1 MATIYKLNRKK
12 DDSPYYYAKY
22 KTANGEYAYKS
33 TGLTKKR
40 EAKNLANEWEVEEL
54 KLAKKESKRRSA
66 SAEEQR
72 EIVNK
77 LIAEQNKQ
85 GWKPHITIKAIKKI
99 HSLCAKED
107 LEVQTL
113 RGYLAEWIIQQKLVV
128 KETTYKTYIEAIR
141 SIDRT
146 CESIMDKE
154 LWHLDEGDISSI
166 QKGLMEEADK
176 KGTTRKTIN
185 YKMEVLKGAIRSA
198 WKSKKISEFIWN
210 LPTHPLPEEDSK
222 LIVPFSLEEIE
233 SLIQSSTGNWKGM
246 VLFAAYTGLR
256 ITNCATLRWE
266 DIDQEERILVVEPV
280 KQRRAIKTNQRKCLT
295 FALNDSLW
303 NYLKFIGLKEKGFI
317 FPEIEALHKD
327 TRSKRF
333 IKIMETAG
341 VPRTVTLSHDKDEHG
356 NPRIGWRSFHSLRHS
371 FNSFLAN
378 SGVSQETRKK
388 YTGHSTDAANKV
400 YTHEDVEAIRE
411 DLQALPDINWDKAVM

>member
-1 MATIYKLNRKK
+1 M
-12 DDSPYYYAKY
+12 
-22 KTANGEYAYKS
+22 
-33 TGLTKKR
+33 
-40 EAKNLANEWEVEEL
+40 EEL

-66 SAEEQR
+66 SAEEHR

-85 GWKPHITIKAIKKI
+85 GWKTHITIKAIKKI

-107 LEVQTL
+107 LEIQTL

-141 SIDRT
+141 SIYRT

-154 LWHLDEGDISSI
+154 LWHLDESDISAI
-166 QKGLMEEADK
+166 QKGLMEEADN

-198 WKSKKISEFIWN
+198 WKSKKISEFTWN

-256 ITNCATLRWE
+256 VSNCALL
-266 DIDQEERILVVEPV
+266 DGRIL
-280 KQRRAIKTNQRKCLT
+280 
-295 FALNDSLW
+295 
-303 NYLKFIGLKEKGFI
+303 
-317 FPEIEALHKD
+317 
-327 TRSKRF
+327 
-333 IKIMETAG
+333 
-341 VPRTVTLSHDKDEHG
+341 
-356 NPRIGWRSFHSLRHS
+356 
-371 FNSFLAN
+371 
-378 SGVSQETRKK
+378 TRKNR
-388 YTGHSTDAANKV
+388 T
-400 YTHEDVEAIRE
+400 
-411 DLQALPDINWDKAVM
+411 

>member
-22 KTANGEYAYKS
+22 KTANGDYAYKS

-128 KETTYKTYIEAIR
+128 KI
-141 SIDRT
+141 SIKPN
-146 CESIMDKE
+146 SIIPKKAN
-154 LWHLDEGDISSI
+154 
-166 QKGLMEEADK
+166 QKRHRQL
-176 KGTTRKTIN
+176 
-185 YKMEVLKGAIRSA
+185 
-198 WKSKKISEFIWN
+198 SKNF
-210 LPTHPLPEEDSK
+210 
-222 LIVPFSLEEIE
+222 
-233 SLIQSSTGNWKGM
+233 G
-246 VLFAAYTGLR
+246 
-256 ITNCATLRWE
+256 
-266 DIDQEERILVVEPV
+266 
-280 KQRRAIKTNQRKCLT
+280 
-295 FALNDSLW
+295 NDSPP
-303 NYLKFIGLKEKGFI
+303 NF
-317 FPEIEALHKD
+317 
-327 TRSKRF
+327 
-333 IKIMETAG
+333 
-341 VPRTVTLSHDKDEHG
+341 V
-356 NPRIGWRSFHSLRHS
+356 
-371 FNSFLAN
+371 
-378 SGVSQETRKK
+378 
-388 YTGHSTDAANKV
+388 
-400 YTHEDVEAIRE
+400 
-411 DLQALPDINWDKAVM
+411 